1 MLTSLKTFSRQRHG
15 RIVFFLAKL
24 LAFFLLFD
32 YFFLFLIGASVEGG
46 VYIPF
51 LAETLNIP
59 VFYRDAV
66 LLMAGGLLHLLNYE
80 YTIQGELLAV
90 AGSPGILLNYS
101 CYGFSL
107 ISLYAALILAYPAEK
122 KLRIKFL
129 LLGLAGIVTLNTLRV
144 AALAALYTGQNYQTI
159 QQIDHHMIFNIVVY
173 LFIFGIFYRY
183 VNRAESHEKPVEQN
197 PAVV

>member
-1 MLTSLKTFSRQRHG
+1 MLTSLKTFSRQKYG

-66 LLMAGGLLHLLNYE
+66 LLMGR
-80 YTIQGELLAV
+80 QPSGEKASV
-90 AGSPGILLNYS
+90 MTTDPPTKRNGN
-101 CYGFSL
+101 
-107 ISLYAALILAYPAEK
+107 
-122 KLRIKFL
+122 
-129 LLGLAGIVTLNTLRV
+129 V
-144 AALAALYTGQNYQTI
+144 
-159 QQIDHHMIFNIVVY
+159 
-173 LFIFGIFYRY
+173 
-183 VNRAESHEKPVEQN
+183 
-197 PAVV
+197 